1 MNVATNEIAAVGAHL
16 NEVYPMLPFTPVR
29 GAGVYLENAAGR
41 RILDLYGGHAVAAL
55 GYGHRD
61 LSETLARASRDL
73 VFQTNALPLKIRD
86 EAAEKLAAFGPA
98 GLGRVFFVN
107 SGAEANENA
116 LRLALKVTG
125 RTKIVAM
132 EHSFHGRTAAAARR
146 HLRRSEVVVRLPA
159 HAVRRRVRSRAMTP
173 RRLRPPSTRARPPSS
188 SSPCKAWPARSTSQP
203 EFMHAVRAACDRAG
217 ALLIIDEV
225 QTGMGRLG
233 APFGAQ
239 LYGVRPD
246 LLTVAK
252 GLGGGFPCGA
262 VLMPHSIAA
271 DLKPGALGTTFGGGP
286 VACAAIKTVIEVIQ
300 RDNLLANVRDVSAAD
315 SRDLLRRTRREHSRP
330 RLSARLEDAPQ
341 SRGRARRLACARH
354 LGRHERRSAYAA
366 AATAADP
373 VHRTRTTPSSGLGGT
388 DRCAALTTW
397 PTSRARKSKTSLHSR
412 RASTRNRSPV
422 PSKAKYCRCC
432 S

>member
-1 MNVATNEIAAVGAHL
+1 MSVATHEIAAVGAHL

-29 GAGVYLENAAGR
+29 GVGVYLENAAGR

-61 LSETLARASRDL
+61 LSETLARQSREL

-86 EAAEKLAAFGPA
+86 EAADKLAAFGPPT
-98 GLGRVFFVN
+98 LSRVFFVN

-125 RTKIVAM
+125 RAKVVAM
-132 EHSFHGRTAAAARR
+132 EHSFHGRTAAAG
-146 HLRRSEVVVRLPA
+146 
-159 HAVRRRVRSRAMTP
+159 AVTYGAMKTWYGFPRTP
-173 RRLRPPSTRARPPSS
+173 FDVQFVPRNDVTALAAAVDSSTAAVIIEPVQGL
-188 SSPCKAWPARSTSQP
+188 AGAFDFAP
-203 EFMHAVRAACDRAG
+203 EFIHAIRAACDRAG
-217 ALLIIDEV
+217 ALMIIDEV

-262 VLMPHSIAA
+262 LLLPHSIAK

-286 VACAAIKTVIEVIQ
+286 VACAAIKTVIDVIN
-300 RDNLLANVRDVSAAD
+300 RDNLLANVRSVSAAIRATCRVGPVE
-315 SRDLLRRTRREHSRP
+315 SIQGRGLLLGLKTRVKATAVRDALLARDILVGTSADPHMLRLLPPLILSTEHVQ
-330 RLSARLEDAPQ
+330 RLAEALEELKDAP
-341 SRGRARRLACARH
+341 L
-354 LGRHERRSAYAA
+354 
-366 AATAADP
+366 
-373 VHRTRTTPSSGLGGT
+373 
-388 DRCAALTTW
+388 
-397 PTSRARKSKTSLHSR
+397 
-412 RASTRNRSPV
+412 
-422 PSKAKYCRCC
+422 
-432 S
+432 

>member
-1 MNVATNEIAAVGAHL
+1 VNVATNEIAAVGAHL

-29 GAGVYLENAAGR
+29 GVGVYLENAAGR

-61 LSETLARASRDL
+61 LSDTLARQSREL

-86 EAAEKLAAFGPA
+86 EAAEALAAFGPP

-125 RTKIVAM
+125 RAKVVAL
-132 EHSFHGRTAAAARR
+132 EHSFHGRTAAAA
-146 HLRRSEVVVRLPA
+146 
-159 HAVRRRVRSRAMTP
+159 AVTHGAMKTWYGFPRTP
-173 RRLRPPSTRARPPSS
+173 FDVEFVPRNDAAALAAAVDSSTAAVIIEPVQGL
-188 SSPCKAWPARSTSQP
+188 AGAFDFAP

-217 ALLIIDEV
+217 ALMIVDEV

-233 APFGAQ
+233 TPFGAQ

-262 VLMPHSIAA
+262 LLLPHTIAK
-271 DLKPGALGTTFGGGP
+271 DLKAGALGTTFGGGP
-286 VACAAIKTVIEVIQ
+286 VACAAIKTVIDVIK
-300 RDNLLANVRDVSAAD
+300 RDDLLANVRNVSAAIRATCRVGPVE
-315 SRDLLRRTRREHSRP
+315 SIQGRGFLLGLKTRVKASAIRDALLARDILVGTSADPHMLRLLPPLILSTEHVQ
-330 RLSARLEDAPQ
+330 RLAAALEELNDAP
-341 SRGRARRLACARH
+341 L
-354 LGRHERRSAYAA
+354 
-366 AATAADP
+366 
-373 VHRTRTTPSSGLGGT
+373 
-388 DRCAALTTW
+388 
-397 PTSRARKSKTSLHSR
+397 
-412 RASTRNRSPV
+412 
-422 PSKAKYCRCC
+422 
-432 S
+432 

>member
-29 GAGVYLENAAGR
+29 GVGVYLENAAGR
-41 RILDLYGGHAVAAL
+41 RVLDLYGGHAVAAL

-61 LSETLARASRDL
+61 LSEALARQSREL
-73 VFQTNALPLKIRD
+73 VFQTNALPLKVRD
-86 EAAEKLAAFGPA
+86 EAAEKLAAFGPP

-125 RTKIVAM
+125 RPKVVAM
-132 EHSFHGRTAAAARR
+132 EHSFHGRTAAAAAVTYGAVKSWYGFPRTPFD
-146 HLRRSEVVVRLPA
+146 VVFVPRNDTAALA
-159 HAVRRRVRSRAMTP
+159 SAVDS
-173 RRLRPPSTRARPPSS
+173 STAAVIIEPVQGL
-188 SSPCKAWPARSTSQP
+188 AGAFDFTP
-203 EFMHAVRAACDRAG
+203 EFMNAVRAACDRAG

-262 VLMPHSIAA
+262 VLMPHGIAA
-271 DLKPGALGTTFGGGP
+271 GLKAGALGTTFGGGP

-300 RDNLLANVRDVSAAD
+300 RDNLLANVRDVSAQIRATCVVGPVESIQGRGFLLGLKTRAKAAAVRDALLARDILVGTSAD
-315 SRDLLRRTRREHSRP
+315 PHMLRLLPPLILAAEHVQ
-330 RLSARLEDAPQ
+330 RLAAALEELTDAP
-341 SRGRARRLACARH
+341 L
-354 LGRHERRSAYAA
+354 
-366 AATAADP
+366 
-373 VHRTRTTPSSGLGGT
+373 
-388 DRCAALTTW
+388 
-397 PTSRARKSKTSLHSR
+397 
-412 RASTRNRSPV
+412 
-422 PSKAKYCRCC
+422 
-432 S
+432 